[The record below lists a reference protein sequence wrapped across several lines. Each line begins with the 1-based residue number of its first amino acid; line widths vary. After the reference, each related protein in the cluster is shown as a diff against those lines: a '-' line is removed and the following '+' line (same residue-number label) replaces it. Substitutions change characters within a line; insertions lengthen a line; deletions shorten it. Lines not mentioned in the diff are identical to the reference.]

1 MAIIV
6 PLFVTVA
13 TVYSLKKGYRC
24 QNIYKNAKS
33 TVGADLIQEHTN
45 RYVSDVS
52 ASNGHRVQELENNSE
67 YEQGP
72 DSRQA
77 PPPPPPR
84 TLVAKDN
91 YDHLWGNYDR
101 VPMTQRAPLPAP
113 PQTIMP
119 YSTYSMDSDHLYEG
133 QYQEVEANLGTKRA
147 KDELRN
153 VPAAPTAYLP
163 HELVLRKEN

>member
-1 MAIIV
+1 M
-6 PLFVTVA
+6 PLFVTAA

-33 TVGADLIQEHTN
+33 TVGSDLIQEQTN
-45 RYVSDVS
+45 RYASNVS
-52 ASNGHRVQELENNSE
+52 ASNGHRVQELE

-84 TLVAKDN
+84 TLAAKDN
-91 YDHLWGNYDR
+91 YDHLWASYDK
-101 VPMTQRAPLPAP
+101 VPMTQRAPLPTP

-119 YSTYSMDSDHLYEG
+119 YSAYSIYSDHLYEG
-133 QYQEVEANLGTKRA
+133 LYQEIGTNDDHNLGAVHA
-147 KDELRN
+147 KNEIQN
-153 VPAAPTAYLP
+153 VPVAPSAYLP
-163 HELVLRKEN
+163 HELVLRKEK